1 MSKQGM
7 TREELGDFVVET
19 SIPALKNQLGEDV
32 AKLVSDNIEKMA
44 SDPNGPWAKATNT
57 AGGLLNGRPQSAP
70 KQREKGIAF
79 ARVVRAM
86 AAARM
91 HKMGAEGATNVLRGW
106 GDDDIADTMQ
116 SAQTKALAAG
126 DATAGGFLVPTEFS
140 NEVIELLRAQSV
152 VRKLGARTIQ
162 MPTGTLKF
170 PKIATG
176 ANATYIGENVNIGKS
191 EETFGQLTL
200 TFKKLAVLTPISND
214 LLRYS
219 SPSADAI
226 VRDDLV
232 SAMATKEDTSFL
244 RGAGT
249 DATPKGLLNWCLAD
263 QKIAS
268 NLTVNLA
275 NITDDLGQLVVKLKQ
290 ADIPMISP
298 GWIMAPRTEQKLA
311 TIQNANGAFVFRDEI
326 IRGTLW
332 GWPVGV
338 TTNVPITLD
347 TTGAG
352 SDNESEIYL
361 VDFAQVIIG
370 ESAGLLVDSS
380 QEAAYHDGSNVQA
393 AFSLDQTVVRAIA
406 EHDLGMR
413 HDKAIAMLT
422 GVTWTP

>member
-1 MSKQGM
+1 MSKGM
-7 TREELGDFVVET
+7 TKEELTDFVVNT
-19 SIPALKNQLGEDV
+19 SVPVLREQLGSDV
-32 AKLVSDNIEKMA
+32 ARLVRENVENMANDSSGNGFAKKLFGQPEKVK
-44 SDPNGPWAKATNT
+44 PE
-57 AGGLLNGRPQSAP
+57 RQ
-70 KQREKGIAF
+70 KGMAF

-91 HKMGAEGATNVLRGW
+91 NKMGQEGTVNILRSW
-106 GDDDIADTMQ
+106 GDDDIAETI
-116 SAQTKALAAG
+116 SAAQTKALAAG

-152 VRKLGARTIQ
+152 VRRLGARTVQ
-162 MPTGTLKF
+162 MPTGTLKY

-191 EETFGQLTL
+191 EEAFGQLTL

-249 DATPKGLLNWCLAD
+249 DATPKGLLNWAVAD
-263 QKIAS
+263 QKIAA
-268 NLTVNLA
+268 NGTVNLA
-275 NITDDLGQLVVKLKQ
+275 NITNDLGQLVVKLKQ

-298 GWIMAPRTEQKLA
+298 GWVMAPRTEQKLA
-311 TIQNANGAFVFRDEI
+311 TIQTTTGAFAFRDEI
-326 IRGTLW
+326 VRGTLW

-352 SDNESEIYL
+352 NDNESEIYL
-361 VDFAQVIIG
+361 VDFAQVLIG
-370 ESAGLLVDSS
+370 ESQGLLVDSS
-380 QEAAYHDGSNVQA
+380 QEAAYHDGSSVQA

>member
-1 MSKQGM
+1 MGKM
-7 TREELGDFVVET
+7 TKDQLADFVKETAVPLIKDQVGSDIAKMVRENVEKLATT
-19 SIPALKNQLGEDV
+19 S
-32 AKLVSDNIEKMA
+32 
-44 SDPNGPWAKATNT
+44 NGPWADKVVTGAPEPEKLER
-57 AGGLLNGRPQSAP
+57 GKGL
-70 KQREKGIAF
+70 AF
-79 ARVVRAM
+79 ARCVRAM
-86 AAARM
+86 AAAKM
-91 HKMGAEGATNVLRGW
+91 HKLGAQGVVDILRGW
-106 GDDDIADTMQ
+106 GDGDLASEIGKLQ
-116 SAQTKALAAG
+116 EKALAAG
-126 DATAGGFLVPTEFS
+126 DATAGGFLVPTQFS
-140 NEVIELLRAQSV
+140 NEVIELLRSQSV
-152 VRKLGARTIQ
+152 VRRLGARVVQ
-162 MPTGTLKF
+162 MPTGTLKY
-170 PKIATG
+170 PKIASG
-176 ANATYIGENVNIGKS
+176 ASAAYIGENVNIGAS

-200 TFKKLAVLTPISND
+200 TFKKLAVLTPVSND

-232 SAMATKEDTSFL
+232 SSMATKEDVSFI

-249 DATPKGLLNWCLAD
+249 DSTPKGLLNWCIAD
-263 QKIAS
+263 QKIAA
-268 NLTVNLA
+268 NGTVNLA

-311 TIQNANGAFVFRDEI
+311 TIQNANGVFAFRDEV

-332 GWPVGV
+332 GWPIGT

-352 SDNESEIYL
+352 NDNESEIYL
-361 VDFAQVIIG
+361 VDFAQVLIG
-370 ESAGLLVDSS
+370 ESANLLVDAS

-413 HDKAIAMLT
+413 HDKGVAMLT

>member
-1 MSKQGM
+1 MSNKM
-7 TREELGDFVVET
+7 TRDQLADFVKET
-19 SIPALKNQLGEDV
+19 SIPLIKDRLGDEIAQAV
-32 AKLVSDNIEKMA
+32 RENVEKMA
-44 SDPNGPWAKATNT
+44 SDQAGPWANNWGARLADATP
-57 AGGLLNGRPQSAP
+57 AKPA
-70 KQREKGIAF
+70 REKGAAF
-79 ARVVRAM
+79 GRVVRAM
-86 AAARM
+86 AAA
-91 HKMGAEGATNVLRGW
+91 KMNKAGSEGTIDILRKW
-106 GDDDIADTMQ
+106 GDDDLAEAMVT
-116 SAQTKALAAG
+116 ARTKALAAG

-152 VRKLGARTIQ
+152 VRRLGARIVQ
-162 MPTGTLKF
+162 MPTGTLKY

-176 ANATYIGENVNIGKS
+176 ASAAYIGENVNVGKS

-232 SAMATKEDTSFL
+232 SSMATKEDATFI

-249 DATPKGLLNWCLAD
+249 DATPKGLLNWCVAD
-263 QKIAS
+263 QKIAAS
-268 NLTVNLA
+268 AASLS
-275 NITDDLGQLVVKLKQ
+275 NITDNLGQLVVKLKQ

-298 GWIMAPRTEQKLA
+298 GWIMAPRTEQSLA
-311 TIQNANGAFVFRDEI
+311 TVQNANGVFAFRDEVI
-326 IRGTLW
+326 SGTLW
-332 GWPVGV
+332 GWPIGV

-352 SDNESEIYL
+352 NNNESEIYL
-361 VDFAQVIIG
+361 VDFAQVLIG
-370 ESAGLLVDSS
+370 ESMGLLVDSS

-413 HDKAIAMLT
+413 HDKAVAMLT
-422 GVTWTP
+422 GVTWAP

>member
-1 MSKQGM
+1 MSKGM
-7 TREELGDFVVET
+7 TREELADFVKAT
-19 SIPALKNQLGEDV
+19 SVPLIKDQLG
-32 AKLVSDNIEKMA
+32 SDLAQVVRDNVEKMA
-44 SDPNGPWAKATNT
+44 SDPNGPWANKWSDR
-57 AGGLLNGRPQSAP
+57 LVEPKPSAP
-70 KQREKGIAF
+70 KREKGAAF
-79 ARVVRAM
+79 GRVVRAM
-86 AAARM
+86 AAAKM
-91 HKMGAEGATNVLRGW
+91 NKMGSEGTVDILRGW
-106 GDDDIADTMQ
+106 GDDDIADSMADAR
-116 SAQTKALAAG
+116 SKALAAG
-126 DATAGGFLVPTEFS
+126 DATAGGFLVPTQFS

-152 VRKLGARTIQ
+152 VRRLGAKVVQ
-162 MPTGTLKF
+162 MPTGTMKF

-176 ANATYIGENVNIGKS
+176 ASAAYIGENVNIGKS

-232 SAMATKEDTSFL
+232 SSMATKEDSTFI

-249 DATPKGLLNWCLAD
+249 DATPKGLLNWCVAD
-263 QKIAS
+263 QKIAA
-268 NLTVNLA
+268 NGTVNLA
-275 NITDDLGQLVVKLKQ
+275 NITDDLGQLVVKLKN
-290 ADIPMISP
+290 ADIPLITP

-311 TIQNANGAFVFRDEI
+311 TVQNANGVFAFRDEVI
-326 IRGTLW
+326 NGTLW
-332 GWPVGV
+332 GWPIGT

-347 TTGAG
+347 ATGAG
-352 SDNESEIYL
+352 NDNESEVYL
-361 VDFAQVIIG
+361 VDFSQVLIG
-370 ESAGLLVDSS
+370 ESQSLLVDSS

-413 HDKAIAMLT
+413 HDKAVAMLT

>member
-1 MSKQGM
+1 MSKGM
-7 TREELGDFVVET
+7 TKEELTDFVVNT
-19 SIPALKNQLGEDV
+19 SVPVLREQLGSDV
-32 AKLVSDNIEKMA
+32 ARLVRENVENMANDSSGNGFAKKLFGQPEKVK
-44 SDPNGPWAKATNT
+44 PE
-57 AGGLLNGRPQSAP
+57 RQ
-70 KQREKGIAF
+70 KGMAF

-91 HKMGAEGATNVLRGW
+91 NKMGQEGTVNILRSW
-106 GDDDIADTMQ
+106 GDDDIAETI
-116 SAQTKALAAG
+116 SAAQTKALAAG

-152 VRKLGARTIQ
+152 VRRLGSRTVQ
-162 MPTGTLKF
+162 MPTGTLKY

-191 EETFGQLTL
+191 EEAFGQLTL

-249 DATPKGLLNWCLAD
+249 DATPKGLLNWAVAD
-263 QKIAS
+263 QKIAA
-268 NLTVNLA
+268 NGTVNLA
-275 NITDDLGQLVVKLKQ
+275 NITNDLGQLVVKLKQ

-298 GWIMAPRTEQKLA
+298 GWVMAPRTEQKLA
-311 TIQNANGAFVFRDEI
+311 TIQTTTGAFAFRDEI
-326 IRGTLW
+326 VRGTLW

-352 SDNESEIYL
+352 NDNESEIYL
-361 VDFAQVIIG
+361 VDFAQVLIG
-370 ESAGLLVDSS
+370 ESQGLLVDSS
-380 QEAAYHDGSNVQA
+380 QEAAYHDGSSVQA

>member
-1 MSKQGM
+1 MSKTMNMEQ
-7 TREELGDFVVET
+7 LADFVKET
-19 SIPALKNQLGEDV
+19 TLPVIKNQIGEDV
-32 AKLVSDNIEKMA
+32 ASIVKENIEKVA
-44 SDPNGPWAKATNT
+44 TDPDGPWAKGYARQMLTGQAQT
-57 AGGLLNGRPQSAP
+57 PEPP
-70 KQREKGIAF
+70 KREKGMAF
-79 ARVVRAM
+79 ARCVRAM
-86 AAARM
+86 AAA
-91 HKMGAEGATNVLRGW
+91 KMRKVGTEGVVDILKQW
-106 GDDDIADTMQ
+106 GDGDLAESLKSSQ
-116 SAQTKALAAG
+116 AKALAAG
-126 DATAGGFLVPTEFS
+126 DATAGGFLVPTQFS
-140 NEVIELLRAQSV
+140 TEVIELLRAQSV
-152 VRKLGARTIQ
+152 VRKLGARTVQ
-162 MPTGTLKF
+162 MPTGTLKY
-170 PKIATG
+170 PKIASG
-176 ANATYIGENVNIGKS
+176 AAASYIGENVNISKS

-232 SAMATKEDTSFL
+232 SAMATKEDSSFL
-244 RGAGT
+244 RGSGT
-249 DATPKGLLNWCLAD
+249 DATPKGLLNWCVAD

-298 GWIMAPRTEQKLA
+298 GWVMAPRTEQKLA
-311 TIQNANGAFVFRDEI
+311 TIQNANGVFAFRDEI

-332 GWPVGV
+332 GWPIGS

-347 TTGAG
+347 TTGSG
-352 SDNESEIYL
+352 NDNESEIYL
-361 VDFAQVIIG
+361 VDFAQVLIG
-370 ESAGLLVDSS
+370 ESQGLLVDAS

-406 EHDLGMR
+406 EHDLGLR
-413 HDKAIAMLT
+413 HEKGVAMLT

>member
-1 MSKQGM
+1 MGKM
-7 TREELGDFVVET
+7 TKDQLADFVKET
-19 SIPALKNQLGEDV
+19 AVPLIRDQVGSDV
-32 AKLVSDNIEKMA
+32 AKMVRENVEKLGSA
-44 SDPNGPWAKATNT
+44 SSGPWADKVTTGSPEPANVER
-57 AGGLLNGRPQSAP
+57 GKGL
-70 KQREKGIAF
+70 AF
-79 ARVVRAM
+79 ARCVRAM
-86 AAARM
+86 AAAKM
-91 HKMGAEGATNVLRGW
+91 HKLGAQGVVDILRGW
-106 GDDDIADTMQ
+106 GDSDLA
-116 SAQTKALAAG
+116 SAISSVQEKALAAG
-126 DATAGGFLVPTEFS
+126 DATAGGFLVPTQFS
-140 NEVIELLRAQSV
+140 NEVIELLRSQSV
-152 VRKLGARTIQ
+152 VRRLGARVVQ
-162 MPTGTLKF
+162 MPTGTLKY
-170 PKIATG
+170 PKIASG
-176 ANATYIGENVNIGKS
+176 ASAAYIGENVNIGKS

-200 TFKKLAVLTPISND
+200 TFKKLAVLTPVSND

-232 SAMATKEDTSFL
+232 SSMATKEDVSFI
-244 RGAGT
+244 RGTGT

-263 QKIAS
+263 QKIAA
-268 NLTVNLA
+268 NGTVNLA

-311 TIQNANGAFVFRDEI
+311 TIQNANGVFAFRDEV

-332 GWPVGV
+332 GWPIGT

-352 SDNESEIYL
+352 NDNESEIYL
-361 VDFAQVIIG
+361 VDFAQVLIG
-370 ESAGLLVDSS
+370 ESANLLVDAS

-413 HDKAIAMLT
+413 HDKGVAMLT

>member
-1 MSKQGM
+1 MSKGM
-7 TREELGDFVVET
+7 TREQLADFVKET
-19 SIPALKNQLGEDV
+19 SVPLIKDQLGSELARV
-32 AKLVSDNIEKMA
+32 VRENVEKIA
-44 SDPNGPWAKATNT
+44 SDPNGPWANKWSDRLVEPKAST
-57 AGGLLNGRPQSAP
+57 PS
-70 KQREKGIAF
+70 REKGAAF
-79 ARVVRAM
+79 GRVVRAM
-86 AAARM
+86 AAAKM
-91 HKMGAEGATNVLRGW
+91 NKMGSEGTVEVLRGW
-106 GDDDIADTMQ
+106 GDTDLADALADAR
-116 SAQTKALAAG
+116 SKALAAG
-126 DATAGGFLVPTEFS
+126 DATAGGFLVPTQFS

-152 VRKLGARTIQ
+152 VRRLGARTVQ
-162 MPTGTLKF
+162 MPTGTLKY

-176 ANATYIGENVNIGKS
+176 ASAAYIGENVNIGKS

-232 SAMATKEDTSFL
+232 SSMATKEDSTFI

-249 DATPKGLLNWCLAD
+249 DATPKGLLNWCVAD
-263 QKIAS
+263 QKIAAS
-268 NLTVNLA
+268 AASLA
-275 NITDDLGQLVVKLKQ
+275 NITDNLGQLVVKLKN

-298 GWIMAPRTEQKLA
+298 GWIMAPRTEQSLA
-311 TIQNANGAFVFRDEI
+311 TIQNANGVFAFRDEVI
-326 IRGTLW
+326 AGTLW
-332 GWPVGV
+332 GWPIGT

-352 SDNESEIYL
+352 NDDESEIYL
-361 VDFAQVIIG
+361 VDFAQVLIG
-370 ESAGLLVDSS
+370 ESQSLLVDSS

-413 HDKAIAMLT
+413 HDKGVAMLT
-422 GVTWTP
+422 GVTWSP

>member
-1 MSKQGM
+1 MSKM
-7 TREELGDFVVET
+7 TKEQLADFVKET
-19 SIPALKNQLGEDV
+19 ALPLIKSQIGSDV
-32 AKLVSDNIEKMA
+32 ADIVRDNVEKVA
-44 SDPNGPWAKATNT
+44 SDPSGPWAKR
-57 AGGLLNGRPQSAP
+57 LLEGSGEPQPP
-70 KQREKGIAF
+70 KREKGIAF
-79 ARVVRAM
+79 GRVVRAM
-86 AAARM
+86 AAAKFN
-91 HKMGAEGATNVLRGW
+91 KMGTAGTVDILKAW
-106 GDDDIADTMQ
+106 GDEDLATAVAGAHQ
-116 SAQTKALAAG
+116 KALAAG

-140 NEVIELLRAQSV
+140 NEVIELLRSQSV
-152 VRKLGARTIQ
+152 VRRLGARTVQ
-162 MPTGTLKF
+162 MPTGTLKY

-176 ANATYIGENVNIGKS
+176 ASAAYIGENVNIGKS

-232 SAMATKEDTSFL
+232 SSMATKEDTTFI

-249 DATPKGLLNWCLAD
+249 DATPKGLLNWCTAG
-263 QKIAS
+263 QKLAS
-268 NLTVNLA
+268 NVTVNLA

-290 ADIPMISP
+290 ADIPMITP

-311 TIQNANGAFVFRDEI
+311 TIQNANGVFAFRDEI

-332 GWPVGV
+332 GWPIGT

-347 TTGAG
+347 TTGSG
-352 SDNESEIYL
+352 NDNESEIYL
-361 VDFAQVIIG
+361 VDFSQVLIG
-370 ESAGLLVDSS
+370 ESMGLLVDSS

>member
-1 MSKQGM
+1 MSKGM
-7 TREELGDFVVET
+7 TREQLADFVKET
-19 SIPALKNQLGEDV
+19 SVPLIKDQLGSELARV
-32 AKLVSDNIEKMA
+32 VRENVEKIA
-44 SDPNGPWAKATNT
+44 SDPNGPWANKWSDRLVEPKAST
-57 AGGLLNGRPQSAP
+57 PS
-70 KQREKGIAF
+70 REKGAAF
-79 ARVVRAM
+79 GRVVRAM
-86 AAARM
+86 AAAKM
-91 HKMGAEGATNVLRGW
+91 NKMGSEGTVEVLRGW
-106 GDDDIADTMQ
+106 GDNDLADALADTR
-116 SAQTKALAAG
+116 TKALAAG
-126 DATAGGFLVPTEFS
+126 DATAGGFLVPTQFS

-152 VRKLGARTIQ
+152 VRRLGARTVQ
-162 MPTGTLKF
+162 MPTGTLKY

-176 ANATYIGENVNIGKS
+176 ASAAYIGENVNIGKS

-232 SAMATKEDTSFL
+232 SSMATKEDSTFI

-249 DATPKGLLNWCLAD
+249 DATPKGLLNWCVAD
-263 QKIAS
+263 QKIAAS
-268 NLTVNLA
+268 AASLA
-275 NITDDLGQLVVKLKQ
+275 NITDNLGQLVVKLKN

-298 GWIMAPRTEQKLA
+298 GWIMAPRTEQSLA
-311 TIQNANGAFVFRDEI
+311 TIQNANGVFAFRDEVI
-326 IRGTLW
+326 AGTLW
-332 GWPVGV
+332 GWPIGT

-352 SDNESEIYL
+352 NDDESEIYL
-361 VDFAQVIIG
+361 VDFAQVLIG
-370 ESAGLLVDSS
+370 ESQSLLVDSS

-413 HDKAIAMLT
+413 HDKGVAMLT
-422 GVTWTP
+422 GVTWSP

>member
-1 MSKQGM
+1 MSKGM
-7 TREELGDFVVET
+7 TREELADFVKAT
-19 SIPALKNQLGEDV
+19 SVPLIKDQLG
-32 AKLVSDNIEKMA
+32 SDLAQVVRDNVEKMA
-44 SDPNGPWAKATNT
+44 SDPNGPWANKWSDRLVEPKA
-57 AGGLLNGRPQSAP
+57 SAP
-70 KQREKGIAF
+70 KREKGAAF
-79 ARVVRAM
+79 GRVVRAM
-86 AAARM
+86 AAAKM
-91 HKMGAEGATNVLRGW
+91 NKMGSEGTVDILRGW
-106 GDDDIADTMQ
+106 GDDDIADSMADAR
-116 SAQTKALAAG
+116 SKALAAG
-126 DATAGGFLVPTEFS
+126 DATAGGFLVPTQFS

-152 VRKLGARTIQ
+152 VRRLGAKIVQ
-162 MPTGTLKF
+162 MPTGTMKF

-176 ANATYIGENVNIGKS
+176 ASAAYIGENVNIGKS

-232 SAMATKEDTSFL
+232 SSMATKEDSTFI

-249 DATPKGLLNWCLAD
+249 DATPKGLLNWCVAD
-263 QKIAS
+263 QKIAA
-268 NLTVNLA
+268 NGTVNLA
-275 NITDDLGQLVVKLKQ
+275 NITDDLGQLVVKLKN
-290 ADIPMISP
+290 ADIPLITP

-311 TIQNANGAFVFRDEI
+311 TIQNANGVFAFRDEVI
-326 IRGTLW
+326 NGTLW
-332 GWPVGV
+332 GWPIGT

-347 TTGAG
+347 ATGAG
-352 SDNESEIYL
+352 NDNESEVYL
-361 VDFAQVIIG
+361 VDFSQVLIG
-370 ESAGLLVDSS
+370 ESQSLLVDSS

-413 HDKAIAMLT
+413 HDKAVAMLP

>member
-1 MSKQGM
+1 MSNKM
-7 TREELGDFVVET
+7 TRDELADFVKET
-19 SIPALKNQLGEDV
+19 SIPLIKERLGDEI
-32 AKLVSDNIEKMA
+32 AKSVRENVEKMA
-44 SDPNGPWAKATNT
+44 SDQAGPWANNWGARLADKTPT
-57 AGGLLNGRPQSAP
+57 APA
-70 KQREKGIAF
+70 REKGAAF
-79 ARVVRAM
+79 GRVVRAM
-86 AAARM
+86 AAA
-91 HKMGAEGATNVLRGW
+91 KMNKAGPEGTIDILRKW
-106 GDDDIADTMQ
+106 GDDDLAEAMVT
-116 SAQTKALAAG
+116 SRTKALAAG

-152 VRKLGARTIQ
+152 VRRLGARIVQ
-162 MPTGTLKF
+162 MPTGTLKY

-176 ANATYIGENVNIGKS
+176 ASAAYVGENINVGKS

-232 SAMATKEDTSFL
+232 SSMATKEDATFI

-249 DATPKGLLNWCLAD
+249 DATPKGLLNWCVAD
-263 QKIAS
+263 QKIAAS
-268 NLTVNLA
+268 AASLA
-275 NITDDLGQLVVKLKQ
+275 NITDNLGQLVVKLKQ

-298 GWIMAPRTEQKLA
+298 GWIMAPRTEQSLA
-311 TIQNANGAFVFRDEI
+311 TIQNANGVFAFRDEV

-332 GWPVGV
+332 GWPIGV

-352 SDNESEIYL
+352 NDDESEIYL
-361 VDFAQVIIG
+361 VDFAQVLIG
-370 ESAGLLVDSS
+370 ESMGLLVDSS

-393 AFSLDQTVVRAIA
+393 AFSLDQTVVRAIS

-413 HDKAIAMLT
+413 HDKAVAMLT
-422 GVTWTP
+422 GVTWAP

>member
-1 MSKQGM
+1 MGKM
-7 TREELGDFVVET
+7 TKDQLADFVKETAVPLIKDQVGSDIAKMVRENVEKLATT
-19 SIPALKNQLGEDV
+19 S
-32 AKLVSDNIEKMA
+32 
-44 SDPNGPWAKATNT
+44 NGPWADKVVTGAPEPEKLER
-57 AGGLLNGRPQSAP
+57 GKGL
-70 KQREKGIAF
+70 AF
-79 ARVVRAM
+79 ARCVRAM
-86 AAARM
+86 AAAKM
-91 HKMGAEGATNVLRGW
+91 HKLGAQGVVDILRGW
-106 GDDDIADTMQ
+106 GDGDLASEIGKLQ
-116 SAQTKALAAG
+116 EKALAAG
-126 DATAGGFLVPTEFS
+126 DATAGGFLVPTQFS
-140 NEVIELLRAQSV
+140 NEVIELLRSQSV
-152 VRKLGARTIQ
+152 VRRLGARVVQ
-162 MPTGTLKF
+162 MPTGTLKY
-170 PKIATG
+170 PKIASG
-176 ANATYIGENVNIGKS
+176 ASAAYIGENVNIGAT

-200 TFKKLAVLTPISND
+200 TFKKLAVLTPVSND

-232 SAMATKEDTSFL
+232 SSMATKEDVSFI

-249 DATPKGLLNWCLAD
+249 DSTPKGLLNWCIAD
-263 QKIAS
+263 QKIAA
-268 NLTVNLA
+268 NGTVNLA

-311 TIQNANGAFVFRDEI
+311 TIQNANGVFAFRDEV

-332 GWPVGV
+332 GWPIGT

-352 SDNESEIYL
+352 NDNESEIYL
-361 VDFAQVIIG
+361 VDFAQVLIG
-370 ESAGLLVDSS
+370 ESANLLVDAS

-413 HDKAIAMLT
+413 HDKGVAMLT

>member
-1 MSKQGM
+1 MSKM
-7 TREELGDFVVET
+7 TKEQLADFVRET
-19 SIPALKNQLGEDV
+19 TVPLIKNQIGSDV
-32 AKLVSDNIEKMA
+32 AEIVRENVEKAA
-44 SDPNGPWAKATNT
+44 SDPNGPWAKRILDGEEA
-57 AGGLLNGRPQSAP
+57 RPAP

-79 ARVVRAM
+79 GRVVRAM
-86 AAARM
+86 AAA
-91 HKMGAEGATNVLRGW
+91 KMNKLGTQGTVDILKQW
-106 GDDDIADTMQ
+106 GDEDLA
-116 SAQTKALAAG
+116 SALAATQQKALAAG

-140 NEVIELLRAQSV
+140 NEVIELLRARSV
-152 VRKLGARTIQ
+152 VRSLGARTVQ
-162 MPTGTLKF
+162 MPTGTLKY
-170 PKIATG
+170 PKIASG
-176 ANATYIGENVNIGKS
+176 AAASYIGENVNVAKS

-219 SPSADAI
+219 SPSADSI

-232 SAMATKEDTSFL
+232 SAMATKEDVSFV
-244 RGAGT
+244 RGTGT
-249 DATPKGLLNWCLAD
+249 DATPKGLLHWCVAD
-263 QKIAS
+263 QKIAA
-268 NLTVNLA
+268 NGTVNLA

-311 TIQNANGAFVFRDEI
+311 TIQNANGNFVFRDEI

-332 GWPVGV
+332 GYPTGV
-338 TTNVPITLD
+338 TTNIPITQD

-352 SDNESEIYL
+352 NDNESEIYL

-370 ESAGLLVDSS
+370 ESQSLLVESS